1 MYVLLEKLH
10 TNHTALQE
18 SSAPPKA
25 SEEPKSGSK
34 DTAEEKTLPNGRKA
48 NFFDRKRFVDY
59 E

>member
-10 TNHTALQE
+10 TNHIALQE
-18 SSAPPKA
+18 ASAPPIA
-25 SEEPKSGSK
+25 TEELEK
-34 DTAEEKTLPNGRKA
+34 DTAQEKSLPNGRKA